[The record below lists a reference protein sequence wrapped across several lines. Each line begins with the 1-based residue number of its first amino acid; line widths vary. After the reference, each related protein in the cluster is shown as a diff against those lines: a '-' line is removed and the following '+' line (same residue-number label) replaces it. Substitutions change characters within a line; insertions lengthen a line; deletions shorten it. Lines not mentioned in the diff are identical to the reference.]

1 MERIEL
7 NPLDK
12 KDLLELLEYAKKQK
26 ELNRPEQKD
35 RHYWDDT
42 NWWLLKIEQ
51 LKMIINGE
59 SVSGSYIQSSYQTLN
74 TEMSQEEKAK
84 WRYKQGIESEIFDL
98 FDSE

>member
-26 ELNRPEQKD
+26 ELNRPEKTD

-42 NWWLLKIEQ
+42 NWWLLRIEQ
-51 LKMIINGE
+51 LEMIINGE
-59 SVSGSYIQSSYQTLN
+59 SVSGSYIQSSFQTMN
-74 TEMSQEEKAK
+74 TEMSQEEKQR
-84 WRYKQGIESEIFDL
+84 WRYRNGLENEIFDV
-98 FDSE
+98 FDS